1 MLKSALSTLLQV
13 KSGWKKVAC
22 LTEKRR
28 ERSLRKITKRNQRLR
43 KTKRMLKKT
52 TMNWLLLEA
61 RLH

>member
-1 MLKSALSTLLQV
+1 MLRSALSILLPV
-13 KSGWKKVAC
+13 KSDWKKVAC

>member
-1 MLKSALSTLLQV
+1 MLRSALSILLQV
-13 KSGWKKVAC
+13 KSDWKKVAC
-22 LTEKRR
+22 LTEKKR